1 MGLGFS
7 WDRRKASGNRL
18 KHRVTFEEAITAF
31 GDPLSI
37 TIADPDHSV
46 RENRF
51 LLIGLSERG
60 RLLVV
65 AHMEG
70 PNYIRII
77 SARVATRRE
86 RTAYEEA
93 I

>member
-1 MGLGFS
+1 MGLVFS

-18 KHRVTFEEAITAF
+18 KHHVTFEEAITAF
-31 GDPLSI
+31 GDPLSV
-37 TIADPDHSV
+37 TVADPDHSV
-46 RENRF
+46 SENRF
-51 LLIGLSERG
+51 LLVGLSEGG

-65 AHMEG
+65 AHTERR
-70 PNYIRII
+70 NYIRII
-77 SARVATRRE
+77 SARPATHLE